1 MIIMRVWFPTAVES
15 WKASV
20 FVRNTVAHAV
30 WRRCAAFWFAALM
43 LLNSQYFFTSFPEWG
58 HPRWFAEMCLQCDS
72 IIATAFSHSADVNML
87 KTKLSTTR
95 EYLSFI
101 RSIERNAYAVRRSFT
116 LLICTVRTSV
126 HYSSTNGLRNY
137 TIIFVMSIAF
147 CTVRPSYFSLSLL
160 ENCLTFLLL
169 NLCPYLPTASQ
180 GCKECGL
187 GFLTGNTRV
196 CVGKWC
202 NIAWVCCSNTM
213 IFGPMAVHGIQLW
226 CSVHINGI
234 RQW

>member
-1 MIIMRVWFPTAVES
+1 MPS
-15 WKASV
+15 
-20 FVRNTVAHAV
+20 
-30 WRRCAAFWFAALM
+30 
-43 LLNSQYFFTSFPEWG
+43 LN
-58 HPRWFAEMCLQCDS
+58 L
-72 IIATAFSHSADVNML
+72 
-87 KTKLSTTR
+87 
-95 EYLSFI
+95 
-101 RSIERNAYAVRRSFT
+101 
-116 LLICTVRTSV
+116 RTF
-126 HYSSTNGLRNY
+126 YSSANGGFKKLY
-137 TIIFVMSIAF
+137 HFFVMSIAF

-202 NIAWVCCSNTM
+202 HIASMCCSNTM
-213 IFGPMAVHGIQLW
+213 IFGPTAVHGIQLW

-234 RQW
+234 SSVFPRVVWACLQSVLTCLQRKIKCQQKCIVRGLRPRTPNTHTKFAFTCRWLYGQNT